1 MARWTPSITRRCFLV
16 LAHSFIDG
24 LPNTILEIAAKGLP
38 IIASDAGGIKDFVID
53 KETGMLVSDKNTT
66 AYVKALE
73 YIRKDPE
80 SAKKFANNATR
91 LLKKRHSWEAFIETI
106 KEDF

>member
-1 MARWTPSITRRCFLV
+1 
-16 LAHSFIDG
+16 
-24 LPNTILEIAAKGLP
+24 
-38 IIASDAGGIKDFVID
+38 
-53 KETGMLVSDKNTT
+53 MLVSDKNTT

>member
-1 MARWTPSITRRCFLV
+1 MSDKKIAVILDTSLSTPYQKRYI
-16 LAHSFIDG
+16 
-24 LPNTILEIAAKGLP
+24 
-38 IIASDAGGIKDFVID
+38 VID